1 MTSDGGG
8 RAGAAPATRRGLLT
22 GVALVLG
29 LVVVL
34 LAAAAVGPWDAPRGG
49 GETVTGSPV
58 PTPSLPFTP
67 PSVVPTVEVTEP
79 AAGQQEN
86 PLVRWLVIA
95 VVALVGVVLL
105 ALVLR
110 LVVGLLRRS
119 PLPEPDAHHVTAA
132 LADESVDAPT
142 MLDGIARAQRL
153 LDEERA
159 PRDAIVQAWLA
170 LEHAASR
177 AGVGRRPAQTP
188 TEFTAVVLERTPAD
202 RDAVEVLRALYLR
215 VRFSDDEL
223 LPGDAEAARQA
234 LTAIGASWAELTEA
248 AP

>member
-1 MTSDGGG
+1 
-8 RAGAAPATRRGLLT
+8 
-22 GVALVLG
+22 
-29 LVVVL
+29 
-34 LAAAAVGPWDAPRGG
+34 
-49 GETVTGSPV
+49 
-58 PTPSLPFTP
+58 
-67 PSVVPTVEVTEP
+67 
-79 AAGQQEN
+79 
-86 PLVRWLVIA
+86 
-95 VVALVGVVLL
+95 ALVGVVLL

-188 TEFTAVVLERTPAD
+188 TEFSAVVLERTPAD

-248 AP
+248 APLRGLAGCGSASAPLSWRCGSPSPDSTQPSPTSAGCCWRSG